1 MQEAID
7 EQNRKEQEV
16 INRINQEKTNR
27 DTEVTKNIQERK
39 RLQEQIDIQQEKIKK
54 ELMEQQKQ
62 ISKGKI
68 NSISQ
73 GKINELKRELA
84 EKEQE
89 LEEYIKQS
97 KEKRDAAQQEL
108 YAYIEQRRS

>member
-7 EQNRKEQEV
+7 EQNRKEQEI

-27 DTEVTKNIQERK
+27 DAEVTRNIQERK
-39 RLQEQIDIQQEKIKK
+39 RLQEQIDSQQEKIRK
-54 ELMEQQKQ
+54 ELIEQQNQ

-68 NSISQ
+68 NSSSQ
-73 GKINELKRELA
+73 EKIDELKRELT

-89 LEEYIKQS
+89 LEEHIRQS
-97 KEKRDAAQQEL
+97 EEKRNLAQQKL
-108 YAYIEQRRS
+108 YTYIEQRKN